1 MPPKNKKSKPAAYD
15 MHGRKVASVRKPLPD
30 RDTSQRTPAPLKI
43 EKSKRGEN
51 NTKEP
56 EQRTDPTDYK
66 LILRARRAERDAAER
81 ATAEEARSATLIA
94 AKVGGRAA
102 ARSCPSI
109 SCCHTLHSRD
119 SNATRT
125 AGARAPSQE

>member
-1 MPPKNKKSKPAAYD
+1 